1 MTLKQ
6 LQKIVSDVH
15 KEADK
20 ARTQREMENYARAY
34 IYLSRELH
42 RRRRAEI
49 D

>member
-6 LQKIVSDVH
+6 LQKTVAEVH
-15 KEADK
+15 KSAHN

-34 IYLSRELH
+34 IYLARELH